1 MSRLLPVAEQLLMLG
16 ALGGQG
22 PTRKQDR
29 FNQIIFGTAALLGI
43 VAIIYLIFALS
54 YWLRAQYTPDV
65 AALATGGV
73 ALAVA
78 LLIAAVGYTYNVI
91 RKSKIEAV
99 ADEMKEKMIHALEA
113 VSEEMEDPIRNYPK
127 SSLALATL
135 AGYLVGNR
143 VL

>member
-1 MSRLLPVAEQLLMLG
+1 M
-16 ALGGQG
+16 
-22 PTRKQDR
+22 
-29 FNQIIFGTAALLGI
+29 
-43 VAIIYLIFALS
+43 
-54 YWLRAQYTPDV
+54 
-65 AALATGGV
+65 
-73 ALAVA
+73 
-78 LLIAAVGYTYNVI
+78 GYTYNVI